1 MSGVFGLGSCYFS
14 AAMTDSLTAADGT
27 LLSLYEWRV
36 ADPKLTVALVHGYA
50 EHARRYAHVAKVFN
64 EAGISVVALDLR
76 GHGRSQGARGHVE
89 RFEDYH
95 QDVDVLLAKADE
107 GRPLFMLGHSMGG
120 LLTADY
126 LLSGKGQ
133 AVRGAILSSPYLGLA
148 LEVGGLKLGAA
159 RLLSRA
165 LPKVSMPSGLKGEDL
180 TRDPEMVKIHDEDD
194 LNFPTANARWFTE
207 SSAAMERVHSQASQL
222 AKPLLLLYAGS
233 DRVASADATD
243 RFAAQLTVADRE
255 VERLGGFYH
264 EILNEPPA
272 ERNAVMARMT
282 AWLLAHAEA

>member
-1 MSGVFGLGSCYFS
+1 
-14 AAMTDSLTAADGT
+14 MTDTLTAADGT

-36 ADPKLTVALVHGYA
+36 PDPKLTVAIVHGYA
-50 EHARRYAHVAKVFN
+50 EHARRYLHVAKAFN
-64 EAGISVVALDLR
+64 EQGISVVTMDLR
-76 GHGRSQGARGHVE
+76 GHGRSQGARGHVD

-107 GRPLFMLGHSMGG
+107 GGPVFLLGHSMGG
-120 LLTADY
+120 LLTAHY

-133 AVRGAILSSPYLGLA
+133 QVRGAILSSPYLGLA
-148 LEVGGLKLGAA
+148 LDVGGLKLGAA
-159 RLLSRA
+159 RLFSKLVPKLS
-165 LPKVSMPSGLKGEDL
+165 LPSELTSEDL
-180 TRDPEMVKIHDEDD
+180 TRDPEMVKVHAADD

-207 SSAAMERVHSQASQL
+207 SSAAMEMVHNNASQL
-222 AKPLLLLYAGS
+222 SKPLMLLYGGS
-233 DRVASADATD
+233 DKVASADATD

-255 VERLGGFYH
+255 VERLAGFYH

-272 ERNAVMARMT
+272 DRQALMQRMA